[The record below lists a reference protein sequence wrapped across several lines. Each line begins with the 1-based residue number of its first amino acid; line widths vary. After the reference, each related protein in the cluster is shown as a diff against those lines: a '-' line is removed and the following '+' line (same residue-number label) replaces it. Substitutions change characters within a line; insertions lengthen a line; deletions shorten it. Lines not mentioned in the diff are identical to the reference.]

1 MWGWAVLIVLVVAA
15 AAVAGAV
22 WFFFRFAFVRRE
34 EERTG
39 QEYAEDGSIWTPFG
53 RRMEEAQAWLAAH
66 TAEHVGLTSYDG
78 LRLSALYVPAAAERP
93 KGVCVLFHGYR
104 SLATV
109 DFALEVEFLHDLGYR
124 LLVPYQRSHG
134 ESQGKYITFGAKERF
149 DCRDWA
155 KYAAA
160 RFPGEDIFLM
170 GISMG
175 AATVLLSLGTDL
187 PENVKGVVADCGFTS
202 PWEIV
207 RHVAKRDFHLPA
219 FPLLYLLDLV
229 CRGIAGFSLKEA
241 DTRKALAGKPAAGAV
256 PPRGGGRLCAGLHE

>member
-187 PENVKGVVADCGFTS
+187 PET
-202 PWEIV
+202 
-207 RHVAKRDFHLPA
+207 
-219 FPLLYLLDLV
+219 
-229 CRGIAGFSLKEA
+229 
-241 DTRKALAGKPAAGAV
+241 
-256 PPRGGGRLCAGLHE
+256 